1 MYHGRSV
8 GAWIQERKDAQAEGL
23 EGWIIKKRQGYFCG
37 R

>member
-8 GAWIQERKDAQAEGL
+8 VAWIQERKDAEGEGL
-23 EGWIIKKRQGYFCG
+23 EGWIIKKGQGYFCG